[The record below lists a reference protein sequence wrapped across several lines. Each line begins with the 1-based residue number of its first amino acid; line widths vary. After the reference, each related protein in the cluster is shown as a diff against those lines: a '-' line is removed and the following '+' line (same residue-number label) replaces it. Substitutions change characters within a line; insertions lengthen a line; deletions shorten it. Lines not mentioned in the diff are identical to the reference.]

1 MLVAIVSREP
11 TPTTA
16 ALAGARVNGAE
27 LLPMTPL
34 EALARLGPGDA
45 ALGRLDVKPTL
56 DGVDDGLWALGV
68 LAARGVTVLN
78 GPGALLAAHDK
89 LLTARILRRAGLPHP
104 GTRLVRGDRVGVL
117 PEPPVVVKPRHGSW
131 GRSVTLCSTVA
142 ELDSELA
149 RIRGERWY
157 AAHGALVQ
165 ELVPPVGH
173 DLRVVVAGDRAI
185 GCVRRV
191 AAEGEWRTNVAL
203 GARRV
208 EANAPL
214 DAIRIA
220 LAAAN
225 EVAATLVGIDLL
237 PTDDGFTVLEV
248 NGAVEFTR
256 QYRPGGDVFQ
266 EAAQEIVRAAQAG
279 SVAEQAAVLSSA
291 LSRRRRDK
299 ALLHCAT
306 ARRRSSVG

>member
-1 MLVAIVSREP
+1 MLVALVFQKP
-11 TPTTA
+11 TSTTS
-16 ALAGARVNGAE
+16 ALAAVTLCDAE
-27 LLPMTPL
+27 LVPMTPL

-56 DGVDDGLWALGV
+56 DGIDDGLWALGV

-78 GPGALLAAHDK
+78 GPATLLAAHDK

-104 GTRLVRGDRVGVL
+104 ATRVVRGDRIGPL
-117 PEPPVVVKPRHGSW
+117 PGPPVVVKPRHGSW

-142 ELDSELA
+142 ELDDELT

-173 DLRVVVAGDRAI
+173 DLRVVVVGDRVI

-208 EANAPL
+208 EADAPL
-214 DAIRIA
+214 DAVRIA

-225 EVAATLVGIDLL
+225 EVAATLVGVDLL
-237 PTDDGFTVLEV
+237 PIDDGFTILEV

-256 QYRPGGDVFQ
+256 DYRPGDDVFQ
-266 EAAQEIVRAAQAG
+266 EAAAEIVRAAQAG
-279 SVAEQAAVLSSA
+279 SVEERRAVLS
-291 LSRRRRDK
+291 
-299 ALLHCAT
+299 
-306 ARRRSSVG
+306 

>member
-11 TPTTA
+11 TTTIA
-16 ALAGARVNGAE
+16 ALAGARVSGAE

-104 GTRLVRGDRVGVL
+104 ATRLVRGDRVGVL
-117 PEPPVVVKPRHGSW
+117 PEAPVVVKPRHGSW
-131 GRSVTLCSTVA
+131 GRSVTLCSTAA
-142 ELDSELA
+142 ELDTELA
-149 RIRGERWY
+149 RIRGEPWY
-157 AAHGALVQ
+157 AAHGALLQ

-173 DLRVVVAGDRAI
+173 DLRVVVAGDRVI

-225 EVAATLVGIDLL
+225 EIAATLVGVDLL
-237 PTDDGFTVLEV
+237 PTDDGFTILEV
-248 NGAVEFTR
+248 NGAVEFTPE
-256 QYRPGGDVFQ
+256 YRPGEDVFQ
-266 EAAQEIVRAAQAG
+266 EAAEEIVRAAQAG
-279 SVAEQAAVLSSA
+279 SGAERAAVLS
-291 LSRRRRDK
+291 
-299 ALLHCAT
+299 
-306 ARRRSSVG
+306 

>member
-27 LLPMTPL
+27 LVPMTPL

-68 LAARGVTVLN
+68 LAARGVTVAN
-78 GPGALLAAHDK
+78 GPAFLLGTHDK

-104 GTRLVRGDRVGVL
+104 RTGVVRGTRPAPLL
-117 PEPPVVVKPRHGSW
+117 EPPVVVKPRHGSW
-131 GRSVTLCSTVA
+131 GLGVTLGHTPEEVL
-142 ELDSELA
+142 ETLA
-149 RIRGERWY
+149 RIRAEPWY

-173 DLRVVVAGDRAI
+173 DLRLLVAGERVVGSI
-185 GCVRRV
+185 RRV

-203 GARRV
+203 GARR
-208 EANAPL
+208 EAAHAPPA
-214 DAIRIA
+214 AIRIA
-220 LAAAN
+220 LDAARA
-225 EVAATLVGIDLL
+225 VGASLVGVDLL
-237 PTDDGFTVLEV
+237 PTAEGFTIVEL

-256 QYRPGGDVFQ
+256 DYRPDGDVFH
-266 EAAQEIVRAAQAG
+266 EAASELVQ
-279 SVAEQAAVLSSA
+279 AVLGERLEPVLA
-291 LSRRRRDK
+291 
-299 ALLHCAT
+299 
-306 ARRRSSVG
+306 

>member
-16 ALAGARVNGAE
+16 ALARARVDGAE
-27 LLPMTPL
+27 LVPMTPL

-78 GPGALLAAHDK
+78 GAGALLAAHDK

-104 GTRLVRGDRVGVL
+104 PTRLVRGDRIGPL

-131 GRSVTLCSTVA
+131 GRCVTLCATLA
-142 ELDSELA
+142 ELDRELA
-149 RIRGERWY
+149 RIRSEPWY

-165 ELVPPVGH
+165 KLVPPVGH
-173 DLRVVVAGDRAI
+173 DLRVIVAGDRVI

-191 AAEGEWRTNVAL
+191 AAKGEWRTNVAL

-208 EANAPL
+208 EASAPL

-237 PTDDGFTVLEV
+237 PTDDGFTILEV
-248 NGAVEFTR
+248 NGAVEFTPD
-256 QYRPGGDVFQ
+256 YRPGEDVFQ
-266 EAAQEIVRAAQAG
+266 EAAEEIVRAARASSVDEPAG
-279 SVAEQAAVLSSA
+279 VLS
-291 LSRRRRDK
+291 
-299 ALLHCAT
+299 
-306 ARRRSSVG
+306 

>member
-1 MLVAIVSREP
+1 MLVALVSQKP
-11 TPTTA
+11 TSTTS
-16 ALAGARVNGAE
+16 ALAAVTLCDAE
-27 LLPMTPL
+27 LVPMTPL

-56 DGVDDGLWALGV
+56 DGIDDGLWALGV

-78 GPGALLAAHDK
+78 GPATLLAAHDK

-104 GTRLVRGDRVGVL
+104 ATRVVRGDRIGPL
-117 PEPPVVVKPRHGSW
+117 PGPPVVVKPRHGSW

-142 ELDSELA
+142 ELDDELT

-173 DLRVVVAGDRAI
+173 DLRVVVVGDRVI

-203 GARRV
+203 GAVRAPV
-208 EANAPL
+208 FDPPPEAC
-214 DAIRIA
+214 A
-220 LAAAN
+220 LAIAAADA
-225 EVAATLVGIDLL
+225 VDGKLVGVDLL
-237 PTDDGFTVLEV
+237 PTPGGGYVVLEL
-248 NGAVEFTR
+248 NGACDFTAE
-256 QYRPGGDVFQ
+256 YSLEDDVFTSAILALAEEAGGVQ
-266 EAAQEIVRAAQAG
+266 ALLPHAIDEPPADELFEAAETPPA
-279 SVAEQAAVLSSA
+279 S
-291 LSRRRRDK
+291 
-299 ALLHCAT
+299 
-306 ARRRSSVG
+306 

>member
-1 MLVAIVSREP
+1 MLVALVSQKP
-11 TPTTA
+11 TSTTS
-16 ALAGARVNGAE
+16 ALAAVTLCDAE
-27 LLPMTPL
+27 LVPMTPL

-56 DGVDDGLWALGV
+56 DGIDDGLWALGV

-78 GPGALLAAHDK
+78 GPATLLAAHDK

-104 GTRLVRGDRVGVL
+104 ATRVVRGDRIGPL
-117 PEPPVVVKPRHGSW
+117 PGPPVVVKPRHGSW

-142 ELDSELA
+142 ELDDELT

-173 DLRVVVAGDRAI
+173 DLRVVVVGDRVI

-208 EANAPL
+208 EADAPL
-214 DAIRIA
+214 DAVRIA

-225 EVAATLVGIDLL
+225 EVAATLVGVDLL
-237 PTDDGFTVLEV
+237 PIDDGFTILEV

-256 QYRPGGDVFQ
+256 DYRPGDDVFQ
-266 EAAQEIVRAAQAG
+266 EAAAEIVRAAQAG
-279 SVAEQAAVLSSA
+279 SVEERRAVPV
-291 LSRRRRDK
+291 
-299 ALLHCAT
+299 
-306 ARRRSSVG
+306 VGSFAPKS

>member
-1 MLVAIVSREP
+1 MLVALVSQKP
-11 TPTTA
+11 TSTTS
-16 ALAGARVNGAE
+16 ALAAVTLCDAE
-27 LLPMTPL
+27 LVPMTPL

-56 DGVDDGLWALGV
+56 DGIDDGLWALGV

-78 GPGALLAAHDK
+78 GPATLLAAHDK

-104 GTRLVRGDRVGVL
+104 ATRVVRGDRIGPL
-117 PEPPVVVKPRHGSW
+117 PGPPVVVKPRHGSW

-142 ELDSELA
+142 ELDDELT

-173 DLRVVVAGDRAI
+173 DLRVVVVGDRVI

-208 EANAPL
+208 EADAPL
-214 DAIRIA
+214 DAVRIA

-225 EVAATLVGIDLL
+225 EVAATLVGVDLL
-237 PTDDGFTVLEV
+237 PTDDGFTILEV

-256 QYRPGGDVFQ
+256 DYRRGDDVFQ
-266 EAAQEIVRAAQAG
+266 EAAAEIVRAAEAG
-279 SVAEQAAVLSSA
+279 SVEERRAVLS
-291 LSRRRRDK
+291 
-299 ALLHCAT
+299 
-306 ARRRSSVG
+306 

>member
-1 MLVAIVSREP
+1 MLVALVSQKP
-11 TPTTA
+11 TSTTS
-16 ALAGARVNGAE
+16 ALAAVTLCDAE
-27 LLPMTPL
+27 LVPMTPL

-56 DGVDDGLWALGV
+56 DGIDDGLWALGV

-78 GPGALLAAHDK
+78 GPATLLAAHDK

-104 GTRLVRGDRVGVL
+104 ATRVVRGDRIGPL
-117 PEPPVVVKPRHGSW
+117 PGPPVVVKPRHGSW

-142 ELDSELA
+142 ELDDELT

-173 DLRVVVAGDRAI
+173 DLRVVVVGDRVI

-208 EANAPL
+208 EADAPL
-214 DAIRIA
+214 DAVRIA

-225 EVAATLVGIDLL
+225 EVAATLVGVDLL
-237 PTDDGFTVLEV
+237 PIDDGFTILEV

-256 QYRPGGDVFQ
+256 DYRPGDDVFQ
-266 EAAQEIVRAAQAG
+266 EAAAEIVRAAQAG
-279 SVAEQAAVLSSA
+279 SVEERRAVLS
-291 LSRRRRDK
+291 
-299 ALLHCAT
+299 
-306 ARRRSSVG
+306 

>member
-1 MLVAIVSREP
+1 MLVALVSQKP
-11 TPTTA
+11 TSTTS
-16 ALAGARVNGAE
+16 ALAAVTLCDAE
-27 LLPMTPL
+27 LVPMTPL

-56 DGVDDGLWALGV
+56 DGIDDGLWALGV

-78 GPGALLAAHDK
+78 GPATLLAAHDK

-104 GTRLVRGDRVGVL
+104 ATRVVRGDRIGPL
-117 PEPPVVVKPRHGSW
+117 PGPPVVVKPRHGSW

-142 ELDSELA
+142 ELDDELT

-173 DLRVVVAGDRAI
+173 DLRVVVVGDRVI

-208 EANAPL
+208 EADAPL
-214 DAIRIA
+214 DAVRIA

-225 EVAATLVGIDLL
+225 EVAATLVGVDLL
-237 PTDDGFTVLEV
+237 PTDDGFTILEV

-256 QYRPGGDVFQ
+256 DYRPGDDVFQ
-266 EAAQEIVRAAQAG
+266 EAAAEIVRAAQAG
-279 SVAEQAAVLSSA
+279 SVEERRAVLS
-291 LSRRRRDK
+291 
-299 ALLHCAT
+299 
-306 ARRRSSVG
+306 